1 MSEQPE
7 VITPATPTELVLS
20 PFKAV
25 REGES
30 IKLYYRD
37 KYVGTAQDGDL
48 QSFLEVIDVVTDRVL
63 ERARDS
69 MLKGVEA
76 LVPELNRQVAQHMQA
91 AVVYDRKKRGLLSRI
106 FG

>member
-1 MSEQPE
+1 MSEQPQI
-7 VITPATPTELVLS
+7 VTPVAPTELTLS

-25 REGES
+25 RDGES

-37 KYVGTAQDGDL
+37 KYVGTAKDGDL
-48 QSFLEVIDVVTDRVL
+48 QSFLEVIDIVTDRVL
-63 ERARDS
+63 ERARES
-69 MLKGVEA
+69 MLEGVEK